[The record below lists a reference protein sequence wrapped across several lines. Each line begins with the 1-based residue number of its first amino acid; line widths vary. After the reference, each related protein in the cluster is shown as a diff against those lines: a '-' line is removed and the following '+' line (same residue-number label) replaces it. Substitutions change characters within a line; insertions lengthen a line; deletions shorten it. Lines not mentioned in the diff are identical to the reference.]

1 MKSTKANGFW
11 SLLTIANMQ
20 NPLIPLFDINLKNA
34 FTLSYLFLNIN

>member
-11 SLLTIANMQ
+11 NLLTIPNVQ
-20 NPLIPLFDINLKNA
+20 NPLIPLFDLNFENA